1 MLYEQAINKMEIDI
15 INLKQNLDVY
25 QEEINKKLNS
35 ELEHIKTVIIHN

>member
-1 MLYEQAINKMEIDI
+1 MEIDI